1 MGIAQAPAVTA
12 SLFSREKR
20 PVTSMVTTTFLSAI
34 GNQMTSI
41 AVPWFVLTLTGSA
54 AQTGLTA
61 AVTLLPS
68 VFMSFFG
75 GAIADRM
82 NARALSVFADVMSGV
97 TVALVPLLYL
107 LDALS
112 FPLLLLLMFL
122 GAVFDTPGGT
132 ARSTMLPRIAERAGT
147 PLERVNSAYGIS
159 FAISGIIGAAASG
172 VLIGAVGATNVMWF
186 NAAAFGISALGMRL
200 FVPDLGINPPSGES
214 LLADIRTGLRYAWDD
229 TLVRSLIL
237 TALVINFLYNPVFGV
252 AIPYYA
258 KTVLDSA
265 TALGIIAAA
274 FGLGSLVG
282 SVLYGAVG
290 DRLSRRQLMT
300 ASVALLSLPMIGMVA
315 VPGLWATVGIMALC
329 SVGSGLVN
337 PMMSTMMMKRTP
349 QHLLGRVMGVIQA
362 GALVATPLGM
372 ILVGPALDALGLQ
385 GTFVIVAIALVAV
398 FLSVLVNPALRT
410 IDHLGE
416 NVAPEG

>member
-1 MGIAQAPAVTA
+1 MGFTQAPVATA

-82 NARALSVFADVMSGV
+82 NARALAIFADMMSGV
-97 TVALVPLLYL
+97 TVALVPLLYM
-107 LDALS
+107 LDGLS

-132 ARSTMLPRIAERAGT
+132 ARSTILPRIAERAGI
-147 PLERVNSAYGIS
+147 PLERINSAYGVS
-159 FAISGIIGAAASG
+159 FAISGVIGAAASG
-172 VLIGAVGATNVMWF
+172 VLIGALGATNVMWF
-186 NAAAFGISALGMRL
+186 NAAAFAISALGMLL
-200 FVPDLGINPPSGES
+200 FVPDLGVNPPSGES
-214 LLADIRTGLRYAWDD
+214 LLSDIRTGLSYAWND

-237 TALVINFLYNPVFGV
+237 TALVINFLYTPIFGV
-252 AIPYYA
+252 AMPYYA

-265 TALGIIAAA
+265 TALGIIAAS

-282 SVLYGAVG
+282 SVLYGTIG
-290 DRLSRRQLMT
+290 DRFSGRNLMI
-300 ASVALLSLPMIGMVA
+300 ASVALLSLPMAGLIA
-315 VPGLWATVGIMALC
+315 VPGMWTTVAIMSLC
-329 SVGSGLVN
+329 SIGSGLVN
-337 PMMSTMMMKRTP
+337 PMLSTIMMKRTP

-372 ILVGPALDALGLQ
+372 VLVGPALDAVGLR
-385 GTFVIVAIALVAV
+385 GTFTIVAIVMGAV
-398 FLSVLVNPALRT
+398 FLSVLVNPSLRT
-410 IDHLGE
+410 IDHLDAAG
-416 NVAPEG
+416 GSL